1 MDNSIYNHFKIL
13 LISESVGLKQNNP
26 KDKVYIRT
34 CLNDLLDS
42 YIKTL
47 NNYYLIKDKISV
59 KQCELYIKWLTNLC
73 CRLHP

>member
-1 MDNSIYNHFKIL
+1 MDNYIYNHFKTL
-13 LISESVGLKQNNP
+13 LISESVDLKKNNP
-26 KDKVYIRT
+26 KDKVYVRT

-47 NNYYLIKDKISV
+47 NNYYLLKDKISV
-59 KQCELYIKWLTNLC
+59 KQCDLYVNWLTNLC